1 MSYHPRRIPASQQ
14 DQHHYSMY
22 ATIPANA
29 LTLQYQ
35 PPYGSNPRP
44 RQQTQPQTPI
54 QQGNTRVE
62 LVTATRCTACGIGL
76 IPSESAHRF
85 SNAFFCTTCPR
96 PPTSTQ
102 VTLVAGIALPK
113 YKTSVLSGCSACWKD
128 FKKGQMIFR
137 CTKCWDI
144 TLCEKCLKKAKRY
157 CKHVSSGEVVMMRV
171 VDGDEDEDE
180 DNDSDGN
187 DNKDDDDGL
196 EDVIAEIASIVT

>member
-1 MSYHPRRIPASQQ
+1 
-14 DQHHYSMY
+14 
-22 ATIPANA
+22 
-29 LTLQYQ
+29 
-35 PPYGSNPRP
+35 
-44 RQQTQPQTPI
+44 
-54 QQGNTRVE
+54 
-62 LVTATRCTACGIGL
+62 
-76 IPSESAHRF
+76 
-85 SNAFFCTTCPR
+85 
-96 PPTSTQ
+96 
-102 VTLVAGIALPK
+102 
-113 YKTSVLSGCSACWKD
+113 
-128 FKKGQMIFR
+128 MIFR